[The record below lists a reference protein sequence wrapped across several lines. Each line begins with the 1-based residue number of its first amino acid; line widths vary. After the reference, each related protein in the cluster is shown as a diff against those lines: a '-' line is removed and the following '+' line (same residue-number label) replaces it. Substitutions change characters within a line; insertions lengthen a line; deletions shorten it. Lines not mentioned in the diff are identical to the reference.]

1 VSLISLP
8 HRYTNNLPDPRI
20 LGLTLIIT
28 AVSGANFFSVLMFWP
43 TQAFNTYDQ
52 NPVGVGL
59 RGLPIGL
66 AIMVGCCIV
75 LIALSV
81 WGGHIRL
88 LMVIS
93 TITMTV
99 GACAASECPPVADMA
114 QACL

>member
-1 VSLISLP
+1 MYWYGFLIFSL
-8 HRYTNNLPDPRI
+8 DPRI
-20 LGLTLIIT
+20 LGLTLVIT

-66 AIMVGCCIV
+66 AIMTGCCIV

-88 LMVIS
+88 LMIVS
-93 TITMTV
+93 TVTMTI
-99 GACAASECPPVADMA
+99 G
-114 QACL
+114 